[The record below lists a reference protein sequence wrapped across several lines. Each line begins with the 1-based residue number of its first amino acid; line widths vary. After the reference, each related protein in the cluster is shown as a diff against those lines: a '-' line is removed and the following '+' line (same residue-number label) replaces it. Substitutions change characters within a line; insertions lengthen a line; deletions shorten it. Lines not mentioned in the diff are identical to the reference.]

1 MRQFLWTWMATNANK
16 WLLETADI
24 NSTVLDSV
32 RQRKLKYFGHIMTE
46 KAWLFDKRKFADQF

>member
-1 MRQFLWTWMATNANK
+1 MAKNANK

-24 NSTVLDSV
+24 NSTVLDSA

-46 KAWLFDKRKFADQF
+46 KAWLFEKRKFADQF